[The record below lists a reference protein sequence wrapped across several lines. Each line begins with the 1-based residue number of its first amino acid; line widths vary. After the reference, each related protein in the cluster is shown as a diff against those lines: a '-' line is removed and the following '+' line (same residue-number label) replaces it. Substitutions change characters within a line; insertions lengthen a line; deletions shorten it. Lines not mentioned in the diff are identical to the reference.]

1 MNTNYINSISSEN
14 RGFLYA
20 DAVFETVKVVRGKV
34 LFLEY
39 HYFRLMSSM
48 RILRMRIPMEF
59 SMEYFEQQLLSAVG
73 ESTGD
78 AHRVRMT
85 VYRNEGGKYL
95 PEHLSVSYL
104 TQVEPL
110 KSTAYIL
117 NNQPCEIE
125 LFKDFYIPSHNLL
138 SNLKTT
144 SKLTSVLGSIWAD
157 ENGYDN
163 CLLLNEK
170 KNVVEALNGNVFM
183 LTGKELRTPALNE
196 GCLNGVFRKQVLD
209 WARTQADLVLQ
220 ESEISPFDLQKAD
233 ELWITNVIS
242 GITSVTK
249 YRKKEYQNTWASKCI
264 EELNNKW
271 GLN

>member
-34 LFLEY
+34 LFLED

-73 ESTGD
+73 ESTED

-249 YRKKEYQNTWASKCI
+249 YRKKEYQNDWASKCI